1 MAETPAETGTGR
13 ESAAQLSA
21 LTSSRGIA
29 RDSAIA
35 ALLGRPVKLG
45 LKGKAGD
52 VVVGWGQKDNTEKAR
67 AYAKKS
73 GLDYWRLEDG
83 FLGYLSHPSVDG
95 RRLSLV
101 VDKSGIY
108 YDAHTP
114 SDLEAMLNRDDW
126 ITPELLDR
134 AEDAMARIRRWRL
147 SKYNHAP
154 TELSTELRERL
165 SAFKGPKV
173 LVVDQTYGDK
183 SIVQGMASDD
193 LFQDMLRDALE
204 ENPTAL
210 VIVKVHPD
218 VLAGTKEGHF
228 NVNRK
233 EERVLYV
240 AEEASPHALLEKV
253 DQVYV
258 VTSQMGLEGLI
269 AGKKVSCYGLPFYAG
284 WGLTHDKQLCE
295 ARIANRSLAELFAAA
310 FIQYSRYIDPYS
322 GEPCEL
328 ERVLDLLVAERQM
341 ERPRG
346 KRAYAVGFS
355 LWKRGFLPEFFG
367 TGVAETKFVT
377 PCSLEKLE
385 YTDGDIVVL
394 WGRKHDAEAAHVPD
408 HIPVW
413 RMEDGFLRSVGL
425 GSDLRRPSSLVMD
438 RTGIYYDG
446 PNPSDLETFLEK
458 HKFDAHD
465 LARGRALREQVLAAK
480 VSKYNVGEKGA
491 LDFRARAAGKE
502 IILVPGQ
509 VEDDASIQLGSPEI
523 KTNAALLT
531 AVRDAHA
538 DAYIIYKPHPDVA
551 SGNREGAV
559 PEGVIDYCVNE
570 VVADADIIDVLEA
583 VDSIHTMTSLTG
595 FEALLR
601 GKKVA
606 TYGMP
611 FYAGWG
617 LTDDRQTFA
626 RRTKR
631 LELDALVYGLLCVY
645 ARYVNWPDGTSY
657 SPEALTADI
666 AATARGGKIAA
677 GPMAPVK
684 RFGRK
689 AKYLAQALIR

>member
-1 MAETPAETGTGR
+1 MADTPSIEDQKPEGR
-13 ESAAQLSA
+13 A
-21 LTSSRGIA
+21 LTSSAGIA
-29 RDSAIA
+29 RDPAIA
-35 ALLGRPVKLG
+35 RLLGRDIRVG
-45 LKGKAGD
+45 LSGATD
-52 VVVGWGQKDNTEKAR
+52 EDIIIGWGQKDNTVKAK

-73 GLDYWRLEDG
+73 QLPYWRLEDG
-83 FLGYLSHPSVDG
+83 FLGYLNHPSVDK

-126 ITPELLDR
+126 ITPGLIAR
-134 AEDAMARIRRWRL
+134 AEDAMSRIRRWRL

-154 TELSTELRERL
+154 TELSSDLQEKLT
-165 SAFKGPKV
+165 AFKGPKV
-173 LVVDQTYGDK
+173 LVVDQTFGDK

-193 LFQDMLRDALE
+193 MFQDMLRDALE
-204 ENPTAL
+204 ENPTAM

-218 VLAGTKEGHF
+218 VLAGTKDGHF

-240 AEEASPHALLEKV
+240 AEDASPHALLEKV

-310 FIQYSRYIDPYS
+310 FILYSRYIDPYS

-328 ERVLDLLVAERQM
+328 ERVLDILVAERQM
-341 ERPRG
+341 ERPRA

-367 TGVAETKFVT
+367 AGVLETKFVT
-377 PCSLEKLE
+377 PCSLENLAYE
-385 YTDGDIVVL
+385 DGDMVVV
-394 WGRKHDAEAAHVPD
+394 WGRKHDKEAEHVPAHV
-408 HIPVW
+408 PVW

-425 GSDLRRPSSLVMD
+425 GSDLRRPSSLVLD
-438 RTGIYYDG
+438 RSGIYYDG
-446 PNPSDLETFLEK
+446 PNPSDLETFLGS
-458 HKFDAHD
+458 HDFDTHD
-465 LARGRALREQVLAAK
+465 LARGAALRRQILDAK
-480 VSKYNVGEKGA
+480 VSKYNVGEKGL
-491 LDFRARAAGKE
+491 LDFRGRSGGRE

-523 KTNAALLT
+523 KTNADLLT
-531 AVRDAHA
+531 ATRDAVPE
-538 DAYIIYKPHPDVA
+538 AYIIYKPHPDVA
-551 SGNREGAV
+551 SGNRSGAV

-570 VVADADIIDVLEA
+570 VVSDADIIDVLNA
-583 VDSIHTMTSLTG
+583 VDSVHTMTSLTG

-601 GKKVA
+601 GKKVC
-606 TYGMP
+606 TYGLP

-617 LTDDRQTFA
+617 LTEDRQEFP
-626 RRTKR
+626 RRGR
-631 LELDALVYGLLCVY
+631 NLELDALVYGLLCVY
-645 ARYVNWPDGTSY
+645 ARYVDWPEGHSY
-657 SPEALTADI
+657 GPEALTKDI
-666 AATARGGKIAA
+666 AAVARGGRISA
-677 GPMAPVK
+677 GPLAPIT

-689 AKYLAQALIR
+689 AKYFAQALMR

>member
-1 MAETPAETGTGR
+1 MAELPENNEQAVKVGK
-13 ESAAQLSA
+13 A
-21 LTSSRGIA
+21 LTSSGGIA
-29 RDSAIA
+29 RDPSLS
-35 ALLGRPVKLG
+35 ALLGRRVRRG
-45 LKGKAGD
+45 LSGGSADDND
-52 VVVGWGQKDNTEKAR
+52 VVVGWGQKDNTTKAQ
-67 AYAKKS
+67 AYAKKQ
-73 GLDYWRLEDG
+73 GLEYWRLEDG
-83 FLGYLSHPSVDG
+83 FLGYLSHPSRDN

-114 SDLEAMLNRDDW
+114 SDLETLLNSDDW
-126 ITPELLDR
+126 ITPELLAR
-134 AEDAMARIRRWRL
+134 AEDAMARIRKWRL

-154 TELSTELRERL
+154 VELSADLTEKLA
-165 SAFKGPKV
+165 AFKGPKV

-193 LFQDMLRDALE
+193 MFQDMLKDALE

-210 VIVKVHPD
+210 VIAKVHPD

-228 NVNRK
+228 NVARQEK
-233 EERVLYV
+233 RVLYV
-240 AEEASPHALLEKV
+240 AEDASPHALLEKV

-310 FIQYSRYIDPYS
+310 YIKYSRYVDPYT
-322 GEPCEL
+322 GERCEL

-341 ERPRG
+341 ARPAA

-367 TGVAETKFVT
+367 SGVGETKFVT
-377 PCSLEKLE
+377 PCSLENLPYE
-385 YTDGDIVVL
+385 NGDMVVL
-394 WGRKHDAEAAHVPD
+394 WGRKHDAEAMHVPA

-438 RTGIYYDG
+438 KTGIYYDG
-446 PNPSDLETFLEK
+446 PHASDLETFLEN
-458 HKFDAHD
+458 HSFDEHD
-465 LARGRALREQVLAAK
+465 LARGKAIREQILAAK

-491 LDFRARAAGKE
+491 LDFGERACGKE

-509 VEDDASIQLGSPEI
+509 VEDDASIILGSPEI

-531 AVRDAHA
+531 AVRDASP
-538 DAYIIYKPHPDVA
+538 DAYLIYKPHPDVA
-551 SGNREGAV
+551 SGNREGEV
-559 PEGVIDYCVNE
+559 PAGVIDYCVNE
-570 VVADADIIDVLEA
+570 VVTDADIIDVLDA
-583 VDSIHTMTSLTG
+583 VDSVHTMTSLTG
-595 FEALLR
+595 FEALMR
-601 GKKVA
+601 GKKVF
-606 TYGMP
+606 TYGLP
-611 FYAGWG
+611 FYAAWG
-617 LTDDRQTFA
+617 LTGDRQQLP
-626 RRTKR
+626 RRTAV

-645 ARYVNWPDGTSY
+645 ARYVSWPEGVSY
-657 SPEALTADI
+657 SPEGITRDI
-666 AATARGGKIAA
+666 AANARSSKIAA
-677 GPMAPVK
+677 GPLTPIT
-684 RFGRK
+684 RLGRK
-689 AKYLAQALIR
+689 AKYLAQALMR